1 MKEQILQKLG
11 LTERGAF
18 NILKDATL
26 CDRILTED
34 VIWILDFCKKYDVS
48 KHSIQNAI
56 KNNYISHFSN
66 TEQKGGKVFIFEKE
80 VLDFFPLHYHSNFIY
95 KNAMFI
101 FNIYFEAVKRTISER
116 ESEIVHEIIILKEP
130 LQKIS
135 EKHNISTQ
143 GIYNILQKSQRRLMY
158 LPRFDGFDFSKN
170 RYITQWEIELAT
182 LKNKEKELLREI
194 SFLKGETKN
203 PISEKVQPKNPIL
216 EKRLVDI
223 EHLSVRALN
232 SLRAHDI
239 ETIEDLI
246 SFNKHQ
252 ILSFRCLGKKTLK
265 EVEEFLKEMNF
276 ELNTK
281 TQTYEYNNCNIN

>member
-34 VIWILDFCKKYDVS
+34 VTWILDFCKKYDIS

-66 TEQKGGKVFIFEKE
+66 NEQKGSKVFIFEKE
-80 VLDFFPLHYHSNFIY
+80 VLDFFPLNYSSNLIND
-95 KNAMFI
+95 NAMFV
-101 FNIYFEAVKRTISER
+101 FKIYFEIAKRTLSER
-116 ESEIVHEIIILKEP
+116 ESEILREIIILKEP

-135 EKHNISTQ
+135 EKYNISTTR
-143 GIYNILQKSQRRLMY
+143 IVEILKKSKRRLMHSSR
-158 LPRFDGFDFSKN
+158 LDIFSEIDGVTKMEN
-170 RYITQWEIELAT
+170 ELYA

-216 EKRLVDI
+216 EKRLVEI

-246 SFNKHQ
+246 SFDKHQ

-265 EVEEFLKEMNF
+265 EVEGFLKEMNF

-281 TQTYEYNNCNIN
+281 TQTYEYNCNINRN